1 MGKIIKDAGAL
12 LAITLVA
19 GFLLGLVYDVTLEPI
34 QVQEEL
40 AKKRSMSGKYSQMP
54 LISGKAMRIW
64 MRSLP
69 VTSKTAGINRR
80 LMKSWRRL
88 MRAVKSSDMSSQ

>member
-1 MGKIIKDAGAL
+1 MGKIIKDAAAL

-19 GFLLGLVYDVTLEPI
+19 NRYRFRKNS
-34 QVQEEL
+34 Q
-40 AKKRSMSGKYSQMP
+40 KKKHVRKYSQMP
-54 LISGKAMRIW
+54 LISGKAMRTW